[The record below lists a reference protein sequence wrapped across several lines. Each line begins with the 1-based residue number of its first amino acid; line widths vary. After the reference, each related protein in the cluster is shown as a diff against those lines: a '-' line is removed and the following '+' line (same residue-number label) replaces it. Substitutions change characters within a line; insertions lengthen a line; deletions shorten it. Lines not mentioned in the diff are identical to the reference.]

1 MACEANRAGLVDG
14 EQVREHGQH
23 VLAGTGS
30 GIACDVGEALACVD
44 FQQCRMDQ
52 AHLRQTD
59 SQLLVACGIDVGR
72 GLVVDALVVD
82 ALDRFRRAATVDE
95 ADRRA
100 AVAVVRG
107 YHHNAVA
114 GERAA
119 DVRVCVS

>member
-1 MACEANRAGLVDG
+1 MNG

-23 VLAGTGS
+23 VLAGTGF
-30 GIACDVGEALACVD
+30 GIACDVGKALACVD
-44 FQQCRMDQ
+44 FQQRRVDQ
-52 AHLRQTD
+52 AHLRQAH

-82 ALDRFRRAATVDE
+82 ALDRFRGAAAVDKT
-95 ADRRA
+95 DRRA
-100 AVAVVRG
+100 AVAVVWG
-107 YHHNAVA
+107 YHHNTVA